1 MHRTIRKRA
10 PARPVHRR
18 VDGDGGDGLTAPTAP
33 RSRASVKISSS
44 SESCVALPS
53 QDTSAIHGVVAE
65 GQKRKIHHC
74 SRRRRYNYSL
84 VPFPASSS
92 EKWTRAPCRYNR
104 RIYSP
109 DDTRTKRTLLIPL
122 LPDPTSWYDT
132 DCESMLEQRGRVSRT
147 AINATTST
155 RTRQTTAHRVLRR
168 Q

>member
-65 GQKRKIHHC
+65 GQKRNN
-74 SRRRRYNYSL
+74 S
-84 VPFPASSS
+84 
-92 EKWTRAPCRYNR
+92 
-104 RIYSP
+104 
-109 DDTRTKRTLLIPL
+109 PL
-122 LPDPTSWYDT
+122 LAPTS
-132 DCESMLEQRGRVSRT
+132 LQLL
-147 AINATTST
+147 T
-155 RTRQTTAHRVLRR
+155 RPVPGLFFREMDQGALSV